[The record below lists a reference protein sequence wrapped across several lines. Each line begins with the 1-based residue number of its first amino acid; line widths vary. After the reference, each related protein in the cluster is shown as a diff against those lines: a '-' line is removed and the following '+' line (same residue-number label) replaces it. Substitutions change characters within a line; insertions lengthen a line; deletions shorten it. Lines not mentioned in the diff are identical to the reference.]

1 MLSKRNLLSSI
12 LFVLLSFSSI
22 FSQEKES
29 KLNLFLNCNFCDQSY
44 IKQNLEHTE
53 FVRDEKFADV
63 YLFFTNQRNGS
74 GGRVYEI
81 EIVGQND
88 YKEFKDKIT
97 YSTNSNTTRD
107 ESRSLMLKNIRL
119 GLVRFWMKAGL
130 QDKITITIKK
140 AKPVDNI
147 EEVDPWNNW
156 IFGLGANG
164 FFSGQETYSSSN
176 LNFNVSARRITE
188 KNKFIFRLR
197 YGNNKQVYSFEGEPD
212 QEYNNSN
219 RNVTLYNVFSLNSHW
234 SAGVFSYFGGSDY
247 SNKSLYAKLSPAI
260 EYNFFNYNESFKKQL
275 TLAYRIGGD
284 YTEYIEKTVF
294 GKTDEFL
301 WNHSIGLEAS
311 IRQIW
316 GNINGSVRYESYLHD
331 TALNQFSFNLN
342 ARVRLFKGFSFN
354 VGGNYNIT
362 NNQIN
367 LPAGNL
373 TVEEILLR
381 QQQIKSGYNYFFNV
395 GLSYTFGSMFNTV
408 VNPRFD

>member
-1 MLSKRNLLSSI
+1 MSTKRIIFILILLLTISP
-12 LFVLLSFSSI
+12 I

-29 KLNLFLNCNFCDQSY
+29 KLNIFLNCNFCDQSY
-44 IKQNLEHTE
+44 IKQNLEHAE
-53 FVRDEKFADV
+53 FVRDENFADV
-63 YLFFTNQRNGS
+63 YLFFTDQQNGS

-81 EIVGQND
+81 DIVGQND

-97 YSTNSNTTRD
+97 FSTNSNTSGD
-107 ESRSLMLKNIRL
+107 EVRSKMLKNIRL
-119 GLVRFWMKAGL
+119 GLIRFWLKAGL
-130 QDKITITIKK
+130 EDKISITIKK
-140 AKPVDNI
+140 SKPADLL

-156 IFGLGANG
+156 VLSLGANG
-164 FFSGQETYSSSN
+164 YFNGQETYSSQN
-176 LNFNVSARRITE
+176 LNFNASARRITA
-188 KNKFIFRLR
+188 KNKFIFRIR
-197 YGNNKQVYSFEGEPD
+197 YGNNKSVYKFDGEPD
-212 QEYNNSN
+212 QVYNNSN
-219 RNVTLYNVFSLNSHW
+219 KNITLYNVFSLNSHW

-260 EYNFFNYNESFKKQL
+260 EYNFFDYKESFKKQL
-275 TLAYRIGGD
+275 TLTYRIGGD

-294 GKTDEFL
+294 GKTEEVL
-301 WNHSIGLEAS
+301 WNHSLGLEAS
-311 IRQIW
+311 VRQTW
-316 GNINGSVRYESYLHD
+316 GNIFGAIRYESFLHD

-373 TVEEILLR
+373 TVEEILLQ

-395 GLSYTFGSMFNTV
+395 GFSYTFGSMFNTV

>member
-1 MLSKRNLLSSI
+1 MLTKRITLL
-12 LFVLLSFSSI
+12 VLLFLTITSI
-22 FSQEKES
+22 FSQEKET
-29 KLNLFLNCNFCDQSY
+29 KLKIFLNCNFCDSSY
-44 IKQNLEHTE
+44 IKQNLEHAE
-53 FVRDEKFADV
+53 FVRDQNYADV
-63 YLFFTNQRNGS
+63 YLFFTNQRSGS

-81 EIVGQND
+81 DIVGQNKFKD
-88 YKEFKDKIT
+88 FKDKIS
-97 YSTNSNTTRD
+97 YSTTSDNTRD

-119 GLVRFWMKAGL
+119 GLVRFWIKAGL

-140 AKPVDNI
+140 SKPADEI

-156 IFGLGANG
+156 IYGLGANG

-176 LNFNVSARRITE
+176 LNFNASARRITE

-197 YGNNKQVYSFEGEPD
+197 YGNNKQVYKFDGGPD
-212 QEYNNSN
+212 QVYNNSN
-219 RNVTLYNVFSLNSHW
+219 KNITLYNVFSLNSHW

-247 SNKSLYAKLSPAI
+247 SNKSLYAKLAPAI
-260 EYNFFNYNESFKKQL
+260 EYNFFDYKESFKKQL
-275 TLAYRIGGD
+275 TLAYRVGGD

-294 GKTDEFL
+294 GKTEELL
-301 WNHSIGLEAS
+301 WNHSLSLEAS
-311 IRQIW
+311 VRQTW
-316 GNINGSVRYESYLHD
+316 GNINGSIRYESYLHD

-354 VGGNYNIT
+354 IGGNYNIT

-395 GLSYTFGSMFNTV
+395 GFSYTFGSMFNTV

>member
-1 MLSKRNLLSSI
+1 MLLTLSP
-12 LFVLLSFSSI
+12 I

-29 KLNLFLNCNFCDQSY
+29 KLNIFLNCNFCDQSY
-44 IKQNLEHTE
+44 IKQNLEYAE
-53 FVRDEKFADV
+53 FVRDENFADV

-74 GGRVYEI
+74 GGRVYVI
-81 EIVGQND
+81 DIVGQNE

-97 YSTNSNTTRD
+97 YSTNSDTTRD
-107 ESRSLMLKNIRL
+107 EVRSLMLKNIRL

-140 AKPVDNI
+140 SKSTNVL

-156 IFGLGANG
+156 IFRVEAGG

-176 LNFNVSARRITE
+176 LNFNASARRITE

-197 YGNNKQVYSFEGEPD
+197 YGNEKEVYKFEGEPD
-212 QEYNNSN
+212 QVYNTSN
-219 RNVTLYNVFSLNSHW
+219 RNVTLYNVFSLNNHW

-260 EYNFFNYNESFKKQL
+260 EYNFFTYKESFKKQL
-275 TLAYRIGGD
+275 TLAYKIGGD

-294 GKTDEFL
+294 GKTDELL
-301 WNHSIGLEAS
+301 WNHSLSLEAS
-311 IRQIW
+311 VKQTW
-316 GNINGSVRYESYLHD
+316 GNVNGSIRYESYLHD
-331 TALNQFSFNLN
+331 TALNQFSFDLR

-354 VGGNYNIT
+354 IGGDYNIT
-362 NNQIN
+362 NNQVN

-373 TVEEILLR
+373 TVEEILL
-381 QQQIKSGYNYFFNV
+381 QQQQLKSGYNYRFNI
-395 GLSYTFGSMFNTV
+395 GFSYTFGSMFNTV
-408 VNPRFD
+408 VNPRFGD

>member
-1 MLSKRNLLSSI
+1 M
-12 LFVLLSFSSI
+12 
-22 FSQEKES
+22 
-29 KLNLFLNCNFCDQSY
+29 
-44 IKQNLEHTE
+44 EHVE
-53 FVRDEKFADV
+53 FVRDQEFADV
-63 YLFFTNQRNGS
+63 YLFFTNQNNGS

-88 YKEFKDKIT
+88 YKEFKGKIAF
-97 YSTNSNTTRD
+97 SSNSNNTRD
-107 ESRSLMLKNIRL
+107 EVRSLMLKSIRL
-119 GLVRFWMKAGL
+119 GLIRFWLKAGL
-130 QDKITITIKK
+130 QDKITISIKK
-140 AKPVDNI
+140 SKPEDI
-147 EEVDPWNNW
+147 LEEVDPWNNW
-156 IFGLGANG
+156 IFSLGANG

-176 LNFNVSARRITE
+176 LNFNASGRRITE

-197 YGNNKQVYSFEGEPD
+197 YGSDKSVYKFEGEPD
-212 QEYNNSN
+212 QVYKNSN
-219 RNVTLYNVFSLNSHW
+219 KNVTLYNVFSINSHW

-247 SNKSLYAKLSPAI
+247 SNKSLYAKLAPAI
-260 EYNFFNYNESFKKQL
+260 EYNFFDYAESFKKQL

-294 GKTDEFL
+294 GKNEELL
-301 WNHSIGLEAS
+301 WNHSLGIEAS
-311 IRQIW
+311 VKQTW
-316 GNINGSVRYESYLHD
+316 GNINGAVRYESYLHD

-373 TVEEILLR
+373 TVEEILLQ
-381 QQQIKSGYNYFFNV
+381 QQQIKSGYNYFFNI
-395 GLSYTFGSMFNTV
+395 GFSYTFGSMFNTA

>member
-1 MLSKRNLLSSI
+1 MLLLFTITST
-12 LFVLLSFSSI
+12 

-29 KLNLFLNCNFCDQSY
+29 KLNVFLNCNFCDQSY
-44 IKQNLEHTE
+44 IKQNLEQAE
-53 FVRDEKFADV
+53 FVRDQEFADV
-63 YLFFTNQRNGS
+63 YLFFTNQNNGS

-81 EIVGQND
+81 DIVGQND

-97 YSTNSNTTRD
+97 YSTNSDTSRD

-130 QDKITITIKK
+130 QDKITITIKRS
-140 AKPVDNI
+140 KPEDEI

-156 IFGLGANG
+156 IFSLGANG
-164 FFSGQETYSSSN
+164 FFNGQETYSSSN
-176 LNFNVSARRITE
+176 LNFNASARRITE

-197 YGNNKQVYSFEGEPD
+197 YGNNKQVYKFDGEPD
-212 QEYNNSN
+212 QIYNNSN
-219 RNVTLYNVFSLNSHW
+219 KNITLYNVFSLDSHW
-234 SAGVFSYFGGSDY
+234 SAGIFSYFGGSDY
-247 SNKSLYAKLSPAI
+247 SNKSLYAKLAPAI
-260 EYNFFNYNESFKKQL
+260 EYNFFDYKESFKKQL
-275 TLAYRIGGD
+275 TIAYRIGGD

-294 GKTDEFL
+294 GETEEFL
-301 WNHSIGLEAS
+301 WNHSLGLESS
-311 IRQIW
+311 IRQTW

-331 TALNQFSFNLN
+331 TALNQFSFNLG

-354 VGGNYNIT
+354 IGGNYNIT

-373 TVEEILLR
+373 TVEEILLQ

-395 GLSYTFGSMFNTV
+395 GFSYTFGSMFNTA